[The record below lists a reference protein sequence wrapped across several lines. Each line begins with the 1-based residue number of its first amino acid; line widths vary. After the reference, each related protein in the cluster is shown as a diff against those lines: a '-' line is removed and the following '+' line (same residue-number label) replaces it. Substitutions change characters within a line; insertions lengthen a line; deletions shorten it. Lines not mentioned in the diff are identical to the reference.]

1 MRLGAPHRWNAVLA
15 GEVRRTLSTRQWWLL
30 LIPVVLL
37 ALAMSLFGSLI
48 TLLVPAATETS
59 AILMLTGLASALSM
73 TAVVGAAF
81 GSLLAAGEYRHRTIT
96 LAFLTGSRTQV
107 LGAKLAVAAVVA
119 GMYGLV
125 VAVFG
130 PLLGGAVLGGQ
141 QLPSWGQ
148 LAGLG
153 AVGVLVAALWGVL
166 GVAVGT
172 LVPNQA
178 GAVALTVGY
187 LLIGENVVSGV
198 LQAGDTG
205 SGDPSVFA
213 RLTPFLPGN
222 AADLALYEAPVRA
235 AGAGADARPVLEFL
249 AGVSAPPP
257 GWLALLVLAAWTAAG
272 VALAVVVGGRRD
284 IT

>member
-1 MRLGAPHRWNAVLA
+1 MTVGAPHRWAAVLHA
-15 GEVRRTLSTRQWWLL
+15 EIRRTLSVKLWWLML
-30 LIPVVLL
+30 VPVVLL

-59 AILMLTGLASALSM
+59 SILLLAGMASTLSM

-81 GSLLAAGEYRHRTIT
+81 GALLAAGEFRHRTIT
-96 LAFLTGSRTQV
+96 LAYLTGTRTQV
-107 LGAKLAVAAVVA
+107 LAAKVVVGGVVA
-119 GMYGLV
+119 GAYGLL
-125 VAVFG
+125 VALLG
-130 PLLGGAVLGGQ
+130 PLLGGMVLGGQ
-141 QLPSWGQ
+141 QLPGWGQ

-153 AVGVLVAALWGVL
+153 AVGVLVCALWGGF

-187 LLIGENVVSGV
+187 LLIGENLLAGALRSGE
-198 LQAGDTG
+198 
-205 SGDPSVFA
+205 SSFGDPSVFA
-213 RLTPFLPGN
+213 RLTSFLPGN
-222 AADLALYEAPVRA
+222 ASDVALYEAPVRA
-235 AGAGADARPVLEFL
+235 AGAGADARLVLEFL

-257 GWLALLVLAAWTAAG
+257 GWVALLVLFAWTAAAL
-272 VALAVVVGGRRD
+272 ALAVVVGGRRD

>member
-1 MRLGAPHRWNAVLA
+1 MTVGTPHRWMAVLHA
-15 GEVRRTLSTRQWWLL
+15 EIRRTLSVKLWWLM
-30 LIPVVLL
+30 LIPVLLL

-59 AILMLTGLASALSM
+59 SILLLTGMASTLSM

-81 GSLLAAGEYRHRTIT
+81 GALLAAGEFRHRTVT
-96 LAFLTGSRTQV
+96 LAYLTGSRTQV
-107 LGAKLAVAAVVA
+107 LGAKVLVGAVVA
-119 GMYGLV
+119 GIYGLV
-125 VAVFG
+125 VALLG

-141 QLPSWGQ
+141 QLPGWGQ

-153 AVGVLVAALWGVL
+153 AVGLLVCALWGGL
-166 GVAVGT
+166 GVALGT

-187 LLIGENVVSGV
+187 LLLGENMI
-198 LQAGDTG
+198 AGALRAG
-205 SGDPSVFA
+205 ESSFGDPSVFA

-222 AADLALYEAPVRA
+222 AGDLALYEAPVRA
-235 AGAGADARPVLEFL
+235 AGAGADGRMVLEFL

-257 GWLALLVLAAWTAAG
+257 GWVALLVLLAWAAAG
-272 VALAVVVGGRRD
+272 IALAVVVGGRRD

>member
-1 MRLGAPHRWNAVLA
+1 MKLGAAHRWSAVLT
-15 GEVRRTLSTRQWWLL
+15 GEVRRTLSTRTWWLL

-37 ALAMSLFGSLI
+37 ALATSLFGSLV
-48 TLLVPAATETS
+48 TLLVPTATETS
-59 AILMLTGLASALSM
+59 PILMLTGLASALGM
-73 TAVVGAAF
+73 TAILGAAH
-81 GSLLAAGEYRHRTIT
+81 GALLAAGEYRHRTIT
-96 LAFLTGSRTQV
+96 LAFLTGTRVQV
-107 LGAKLAVAAVVA
+107 LGAKVAVAVVVA
-119 GMYGLV
+119 GLYGLV
-125 VAVFG
+125 VAVLG

-141 QLPSWGQ
+141 QLPGWGE
-148 LAGLG
+148 LAGIG
-153 AVGVLVAALWGVL
+153 AIGVLVCALWGAL

-187 LLIGENVVSGV
+187 LLIGENLVAGV
-198 LQAGDTG
+198 LRAGDSSFG
-205 SGDPSVFA
+205 EPSVFA

-222 AADLALYEAPVRA
+222 AGDLALYEAPVRA
-235 AGAGADARPVLEFL
+235 AGAGADARMVLEFL

-257 GWLALLVLAAWTAAG
+257 GWVALLVLAAWAAAA